1 MPFSPMIEALA
12 SLAAVLALVL
22 AAGWLARTSSFARPL
37 PKGQSRLRIL
47 EVLPLDPRRRL
58 VLVQCDDRCLVL
70 LTGPQDQVVGWLPDA
85 AA

>member
-1 MPFSPMIEALA
+1 MPIPSLVQAVAALT
-12 SLAAVLALVL
+12 AVLSLVL
-22 AAGWLARTSSFARPL
+22 AAGWLTRYSSFARPR
-37 PKGQSRLRIL
+37 PKGQSRLRTL